1 MFAYFLKTLPILVN
15 IVCIITPSNLI
26 TMIIVFFLC
35 VCGGGYLS
43 FFFFAMNPHTEQ
55 SDSYYYMEMIELILY
70 ESHNLIYNLLEI
82 K

>member
-1 MFAYFLKTLPILVN
+1 
-15 IVCIITPSNLI
+15 
-26 TMIIVFFLC
+26 MIIVFFLC
-35 VCGGGYLS
+35 VCVGGYLS